1 LIKTPDKDVDQ
12 VNGGCETINVAKVK
26 ALNEKMKLL
35 EHQRG
40 TEDDQSKTMI
50 LNGINDKR
58 GK

>member
-1 LIKTPDKDVDQ
+1 MDQ

-35 EHQRG
+35 EYQRG
-40 TEDDQSKTMI
+40 TEDAQSKTMI